1 MFARSRLLQLTEAM
15 KGKLIVV
22 YGDVVA
28 DRFIYGTPKRIS
40 REAPVLIL
48 RQYRDD
54 TLLGGAGNAIN
65 NIVSLGGLPIPVS
78 VLGDDAAGKELVEKM
93 SAQGIDC
100 GGIFRTGRYQTPT
113 KVRILGGMPHASR
126 QQIVRYDIED
136 HCDLTNDEASNIE
149 KTLRKQIEGADA
161 GLISDYGYGVVTPS
175 LASALTGT
183 ASGKAITLAS
193 R

>member
-54 TLLGGAGNAIN
+54 TLL
-65 NIVSLGGLPIPVS
+65 
-78 VLGDDAAGKELVEKM
+78 AAP
-93 SAQGIDC
+93 A
-100 GGIFRTGRYQTPT
+100 
-113 KVRILGGMPHASR
+113 
-126 QQIVRYDIED
+126 
-136 HCDLTNDEASNIE
+136 
-149 KTLRKQIEGADA
+149 
-161 GLISDYGYGVVTPS
+161 TPS
-175 LASALTGT
+175 TTSSRSA
-183 ASGKAITLAS
+183 ACPS
-193 R
+193 RSPSSAMTRRAGSSSIP

>member
-15 KGKLIVV
+15 KGRLIVV

-78 VLGDDAAGKELVEKM
+78 VLGRDAAGMQLLETM
-93 SAQGIDC
+93 TARGIDC
-100 GGIFRTGRYQTPT
+100 GGILRTDRYQTPT

-136 HCDLTNDEASNIE
+136 RFEMTAAEAETFGSSHRR
-149 KTLRKQIEGADA
+149 LRVQ
-161 GLISDYGYGVVTPS
+161 V
-175 LASALTGT
+175 
-183 ASGKAITLAS
+183 S

>member
-15 KGKLIVV
+15 KGRLIVV

-78 VLGDDAAGKELVEKM
+78 VLGRDAAG
-93 SAQGIDC
+93 
-100 GGIFRTGRYQTPT
+100 
-113 KVRILGGMPHASR
+113 HAL
-126 QQIVRYDIED
+126 IER
-136 HCDLTNDEASNIE
+136 LTA
-149 KTLRKQIEGADA
+149 EGADC
-161 GLISDYGYGVVTPS
+161 
-175 LASALTGT
+175 
-183 ASGKAITLAS
+183 SGIL